1 MNIAENL
8 PDLIKLQP
16 LFKRVLGKLKLKDDI
31 FDTEYNQQG
40 FIVEIPDEKNN
51 FYQSRLE
58 SGLQIQYRLSTDNL
72 YRTPSFE
79 ELWEMVDHL
88 RYIAKRYNPNTG
100 AFVDCEVSINNT
112 EFYTATDP
120 YTCLLKALLKQEGL

>member
-1 MNIAENL
+1 MNITENL
-8 PDLIKLQP
+8 PDLKKLQP
-16 LFKRVLGKLKLKDDI
+16 LFRKVLGELKLKDDI

-72 YRTPSFE
+72 YRIPSFL
-79 ELWEMVDHL
+79 ELWGMVDWNKIEHKTIHKTGEIWL
-88 RYIAKRYNPNTG
+88 RFQG
-100 AFVDCEVSINNT
+100 
-112 EFYTATDP
+112 EFHGFKSDP
-120 YTCLLKALLKQEGL
+120 YTAVLKALLKQEGL